1 LVLSGGLQNS
11 SGVWLSPA
19 SLASSS
25 ENMIS
30 KCLSFSGRHLMSAKN
45 SLHLLGM
52 RTTWFV

>member
-11 SGVWLSPA
+11 SAVWFSPA

-25 ENMIS
+25 ENMIG